1 MSIEIIDKLKQK
13 NNGTFKLID
22 LEDVD
27 YDGTGTSTKDK
38 IEELVDNQITLEED
52 DTSMNGIDATTH
64 DTLTTTDKTII
75 GGINEVNSQ
84 CKEIEKK
91 AITNE
96 ERTKLSS
103 LENYDDTEIKTN
115 INNKADKTTTDN
127 IQQQVN
133 NLVLGAVGDGNNAEV
148 VQARGKFKLLNE
160 RLDSIEGKIV
170 PLDLPVRMTLGG
182 NKYPYVDDS
191 NKRIVFPANK
201 RDTVIYYGSNMIT
214 NVFPNE
220 QESYIDLSGI
230 TTLNTSLGIIL
241 MNIATKE
248 FSLVRYDFNRATYKN
263 THIIIGTVRAVDNIL
278 TVSLPVPFLK
288 NEYLYGQK
296 PTQEPTQE
304 QTQKTVIMPGENDNI
319 KSIAHRG
326 YSLEAPENTLP
337 SYKLAKQKGYSYGE
351 CDVEWTADNVPV
363 LLHDTTIDRTSN
375 GKGDIHSLTLEQL
388 KQYDFGSWKD
398 AKYTGT
404 TIPTLDEFILYCK
417 KISMHPYIELK
428 PSSAITDEKAIILI
442 NVLKKYSMLNK
453 CTWISFSIDAL
464 KAIKKQDPNARL
476 GYLVMSLDDESFTA
490 VKSLKTDT
498 NEVFVDILHT
508 AVDTS
513 ITNINK
519 AIELGIEVEAWTVD
533 DGKVLDAL
541 FEKNISGITT
551 DRISVLE
558 HYLS

>member
-1 MSIEIIDKLKQK
+1 MPKDMKTRKGKDGIYYPYTSPDIVVDSTGESQTTK
-13 NNGTFKLID
+13 NNSMKTDIDGIKTELGTA
-22 LEDVD
+22 
-27 YDGTGTSTKDK
+27 
-38 IEELVDNQITLEED
+38 Q
-52 DTSMNGIDATTH
+52 
-64 DTLTTTDKTII
+64 LTTTAKDVK
-75 GGINEVNSQ
+75 GAVNEVAAQ
-84 CKEIEKK
+84 YKDIAKQT
-91 AITNE
+91 ITTE
-96 ERTKLSS
+96 ERTKLTS
-103 LENYDDTEIKTN
+103 LKNYDDSEIKAS
-115 INNKADKTTTDN
+115 IGNKADKITADN
-127 IQQQVN
+127 IQTQVN

-148 VQARGKFKLLNE
+148 IQARGKFKLLNE
-160 RLDSIEGKIV
+160 RLDSIEGKIA
-170 PLDLPVRMTLGG
+170 PIDLPVRMTLGG
-182 NKYPYVDDS
+182 NKYPYVEDS

-278 TVSLPVPFLK
+278 TVSLPIPFLK